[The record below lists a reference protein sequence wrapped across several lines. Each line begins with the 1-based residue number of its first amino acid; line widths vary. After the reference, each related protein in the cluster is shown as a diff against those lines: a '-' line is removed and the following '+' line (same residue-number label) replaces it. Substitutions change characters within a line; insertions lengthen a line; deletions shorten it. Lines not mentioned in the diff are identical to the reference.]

1 MIYCPYDNII
11 LLLRLSTNPE
21 QFDQIVFIIY
31 NIISNIEN
39 IDVFGVLRRM
49 GHIFTVQNKHL
60 AKQIHCKSKMPL
72 MKFGF

>member
-39 IDVFGVLRRM
+39 IDVFGVLRWM
-49 GHIFTVQNKHL
+49 GHIFTVQNKNL
-60 AKQIHCKSKMPL
+60 AK
-72 MKFGF
+72 